1 MGKFVFRLDNILAIK
16 EKIEEQ
22 EKINFGNAQAVLNQ
36 AVYEYELLL
45 DRKDGAEEEFRTMLS
60 KGSDALKLKEA
71 GDALEVIKLFC
82 KEQLLVVE
90 NEERNVEL
98 ARKKLE
104 FAMIE
109 RKTYEKLKEN
119 EFEKYKQEM
128 QKKEGVE
135 TDELVSY
142 KYSPN
147 TVSEVR

>member
-1 MGKFVFRLDNILAIK
+1 M
-16 EKIEEQ
+16 
-22 EKINFGNAQAVLNQ
+22 LNQ

>member
-71 GDALEVIKLFC
+71 GDALEVIKIGRASC
-82 KEQLLVVE
+82 R
-90 NEERNVEL
+90 ERV
-98 ARKKLE
+98 
-104 FAMIE
+104 
-109 RKTYEKLKEN
+109 
-119 EFEKYKQEM
+119 
-128 QKKEGVE
+128 
-135 TDELVSY
+135 
-142 KYSPN
+142 
-147 TVSEVR
+147 